1 MSDMSSVLESQE
13 RETRERRRRRAE
25 GKRVQRELDQQVVIA
40 VAFLDEENQGR
51 RRGSQVG
58 RGPNVDR
65 HRHSR
70 GKNLLEDYFI
80 PTSLHSDV
88 HFRG

>member
-1 MSDMSSVLESQE
+1 MSNMSSVLKKQE
-13 RETRERRRRRAE
+13 RETRERRHRRAE

-40 VAFLDEENQGR
+40 VALLDEENQGR
-51 RRGSQVG
+51 HRGSQVN

-70 GKNLLEDYFI
+70 VNPMPANHGVASCST
-80 PTSLHSDV
+80 PRSDLSE
-88 HFRG
+88 